1 MKDPLEL
8 LEDLRVKLEA
18 LGNAYNAAIVAYNAY
33 STNLRELFMK
43 IAADEKQAIENPEA
57 LDEHPIC

>member
-18 LGNAYNAAIVAYNAY
+18 LGNAYNAAIVSYNAY

-43 IAADEKQAIENPEA
+43 IAADEKESAQTPEA
-57 LDEHPIC
+57 